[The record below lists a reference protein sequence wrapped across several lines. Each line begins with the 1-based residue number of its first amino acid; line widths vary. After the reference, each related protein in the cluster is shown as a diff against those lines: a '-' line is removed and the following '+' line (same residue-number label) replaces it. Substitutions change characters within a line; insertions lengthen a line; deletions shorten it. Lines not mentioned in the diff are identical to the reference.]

1 MHHVSMSHDA
11 STPETRPQP
20 IAVLGDPHAATLLA
34 DPERRRLIDALRD
47 APDSASGLAR
57 QLGDTRQRLNYHLR
71 TLEQAGIVELHEE
84 RPRGNMLERVLRVS
98 AERFLVDP
106 AGAEGPPELSDAEA
120 ADRFSA
126 VRLLTLAAAALRD
139 TGAAL
144 RRARIEH
151 KRLATLSLDV
161 RVELESPAALQSF
174 ANDLGEAIAAVVQ
187 RHHVPSASSRPFR
200 LVGLAY
206 PAAHDRAD
214 A

>member
-1 MHHVSMSHDA
+1 MPEPA
-11 STPETRPQP
+11 SAPSTHSQP
-20 IAVLGDPHAATLLA
+20 LALLGDPHAASLLS
-34 DPERRRLIDALRD
+34 DPERRRLVDALR
-47 APDSASGLAR
+47 AEPDSASGLAR
-57 QLGDTRQRLNYHLR
+57 RLGDTRQRLNYHLR
-71 TLEQAGIVELHEE
+71 TLEDAGIVELHEE

-126 VRLLTLAAAALRD
+126 ARLLALAAAALRA
-139 TGAAL
+139 TAAAL
-144 RRARIEH
+144 RRARTEQ

-161 RVELESPAALQSF
+161 RVDLESPAALQSF
-174 ANDLGEAIAAVVQ
+174 ADDLGEAVAAVVQ

-206 PAAHDRAD
+206 PDTPDRAD